1 MDNIEEKIKAIEEE
15 ISKTSYN
22 KATSHHIGKLK
33 AKISKLK
40 EEQIKRSSGG
50 SKGEGFHIKKS
61 GDATAVLVGFPSVG
75 KSTLLNELT
84 NAESKVGAYEFTTLE
99 IIPGIMEY
107 NNAQMF
113 HVFDEAQELAE
124 KIAEAA
130 EKNEPKTPEERRE
143 DMIEDATGVE
153 NDGLLDEIM
162 DNLTEAVEEV
172 PEEMVEDLQQSSE
185 EILSEDELNQMIL
198 TEEEQLE
205 KLEQEKRIPANYI
218 PFDYRV

>member
-1 MDNIEEKIKAIEEE
+1 MNI
-15 ISKTSYN
+15 
-22 KATSHHIGKLK
+22 KLQG
-33 AKISKLK
+33 IDLL
-40 EEQIKRSSGG
+40 GNLG
-50 SKGEGFHIKKS
+50 
-61 GDATAVLVGFPSVG
+61 L
-75 KSTLLNELT
+75 KSTQDRLNRQ
-84 NAESKVGAYEFTTLE
+84 AERDNKIAFFEQQKENLKNMKADTIDEIAKKLDMFHGYEGQ
-99 IIPGIMEY
+99 IAAAKMEY

-143 DMIEDATGVE
+143 DMIEEATGVE

-162 DNLTEAVEEV
+162 DNLTDAVEEV
-172 PEEMVEDLQQSSE
+172 TEDMVDDLQQSTE
-185 EILSEDELNQMIL
+185 GVLSEDELNQMIL

-218 PFDYRV
+218 PFDYRI

>member
-1 MDNIEEKIKAIEEE
+1 MNI
-15 ISKTSYN
+15 
-22 KATSHHIGKLK
+22 KLQG
-33 AKISKLK
+33 IDLL
-40 EEQIKRSSGG
+40 GNLG
-50 SKGEGFHIKKS
+50 
-61 GDATAVLVGFPSVG
+61 L
-75 KSTLLNELT
+75 KSTQDRLNRQ
-84 NAESKVGAYEFTTLE
+84 AERDNKIAFFEQQKENLKNMKADTIDEIAKKLAMFHGYEDQ
-99 IIPGIMEY
+99 IAAAKMEY

-130 EKNEPKTPEERRE
+130 EKNEPRTPEERRE
-143 DMIEDATGVE
+143 DMIEEATGVE

-172 PEEMVEDLQQSSE
+172 TEEMVEDLQQSSE
-185 EILSEDELNQMIL
+185 GVLSEDELNQMIL

-205 KLEQEKRIPANYI
+205 KLEQEKRIPTNYI